1 MGPGLFARNRPGTTV
16 TEAPSAKRNTEAAE
30 AYVARQ
36 KPSDPVDFL
45 QRAALIM
52 GFSLNPGTLTPRTVP
67 SPGNMIPGE
76 NPSREIPFRGEN
88 PAPGNTLPGE
98 NPAPGIMLPGENQ
111 APGNTLPGD
120 NPAPGNTLNPGNYPA
135 PGINPGNGLGLDP
148 PPGSAYPSLSFPAG
162 YVLAPALNQG
172 SRPTAPAALGAPP
185 GEESFLG
192 PGPQPADFDK
202 TESSVSGSVFTV
214 DDPDTNAAEQQI
226 GDKAQSLLRKYS
238 PQFYGT
244 GQGDGS
250 QAEPSVSLL
259 FGPARTPP
267 RAFLLR
273 TISSRNMP
281 ALPGNPGSERQVRYA
296 DPTDSSR
303 RISTNSYPRS
313 PYPRKSSAWRIGNPA
328 ETRLKGKHTRKLT
341 RNGPKFR
348 SSPVRPCAC
357 RPIPGP

>member
-76 NPSREIPFRGEN
+76 NPAPGNTLNPGNTRPREIPFWGEN
-88 PAPGNTLPGE
+88 PAPGNALPGESPAPGITLPGE
-98 NPAPGIMLPGENQ
+98 NQAPGNTLPGENQ

-120 NPAPGNTLNPGNYPA
+120 NPAPGNTLNPGNNPAPGNTLNPGNNPA

-172 SRPTAPAALGAPP
+172 SRPTASAA
-185 GEESFLG
+185 
-192 PGPQPADFDK
+192 
-202 TESSVSGSVFTV
+202 
-214 DDPDTNAAEQQI
+214 
-226 GDKAQSLLRKYS
+226 
-238 PQFYGT
+238 
-244 GQGDGS
+244 
-250 QAEPSVSLL
+250 
-259 FGPARTPP
+259 
-267 RAFLLR
+267 
-273 TISSRNMP
+273 
-281 ALPGNPGSERQVRYA
+281 
-296 DPTDSSR
+296 
-303 RISTNSYPRS
+303 
-313 PYPRKSSAWRIGNPA
+313 
-328 ETRLKGKHTRKLT
+328 
-341 RNGPKFR
+341 
-348 SSPVRPCAC
+348 
-357 RPIPGP
+357 